1 MEDYILQMEH
11 ITKEFSGIKA
21 LDNVTFNV
29 KRGEI
34 HALVGEN
41 GAGKSTLMKILCGV
55 YPTNTYSGRLIFNGS
70 ERKFTNIKD
79 SESAGISI
87 IFQELNL
94 VKNMNI
100 CENIFLGNEIKKHGV
115 INWNEQFRKAVE
127 LLKIVKLDENPWTKL
142 ENIRIGKQQLVEI
155 AKSLNKQAKFIV
167 FDEPTASLTGVE
179 IANLMG
185 ILSELQ
191 QHNTT
196 CIYISHKLN
205 EVLEIADTVTILRDG
220 KTITTKPVQEMTEE
234 RLISHMVGRE
244 LTQRYPKR
252 KYSPG
257 KVILK
262 AKNWTVMDPSETSRK
277 LIDNISLYAKK
288 GEILGIAGLMGA
300 GRTELALSFFG
311 ILEADPN
318 GILQI
323 DGNTICVKRPSDAIA
338 SGICYVSED
347 RKRLGLILT
356 DDIKRNMSL
365 PSLKNIVKYGIIDK
379 NKEIQQAYKYVKAL
393 RIKIHSIFQK
403 VQNLSGGNQ
412 QKVILAK
419 WLLTDQKVLIF
430 DEPTR
435 GIDVGA
441 KLDIYQIMNELVDKG
456 ISIIMISSELPEI
469 LGMSD
474 RIYVM
479 RDGKICKE
487 LMIDEASQEKIMYYA
502 TGGN

>member
-1 MEDYILQMEH
+1 M
-11 ITKEFSGIKA
+11 S
-21 LDNVTFNV
+21 
-29 KRGEI
+29 
-34 HALVGEN
+34 
-41 GAGKSTLMKILCGV
+41 
-55 YPTNTYSGRLIFNGS
+55 
-70 ERKFTNIKD
+70 
-79 SESAGISI
+79 
-87 IFQELNL
+87 
-94 VKNMNI
+94 
-100 CENIFLGNEIKKHGV
+100 
-115 INWNEQFRKAVE
+115 
-127 LLKIVKLDENPWTKL
+127 
-142 ENIRIGKQQLVEI
+142 
-155 AKSLNKQAKFIV
+155 
-167 FDEPTASLTGVE
+167 
-179 IANLMG
+179 

-205 EVLEIADTVTILRDG
+205 EVLEIADTITILRDG

-234 RLISHMVGRE
+234 RLISYMVGRE

-252 KYSPG
+252 KHSPG
-257 KVILK
+257 EVILR
-262 AKNWTVMDPSETSRK
+262 AKNWTVMDPSESSRK

-311 ILEADPN
+311 ILKADSN
-318 GILQI
+318 SVLQI
-323 DGNTICVKRPSDAIA
+323 DGRTICVKRPSDAIA

-356 DDIKRNMSL
+356 DDIKGNMSL

-379 NKEIQQAYKYVKAL
+379 NKEIQQAYKYVRAL

-419 WLLTDQKVLIF
+419 WLLADQKVLIF

-441 KLDIYQIMNELVDKG
+441 KFDIYQIMNELVDKG

-479 RDGKICKE
+479 RNGKVCKE
-487 LMIDEASQEKIMYYA
+487 LMTNEASQEKIMYYA